1 MAIPD
6 KSKYT
11 NRVLGSDIEACGYYD
26 QVHNSTQVWCLVSRD
41 TLTDELFLFH
51 DYPEYDNTSIVD
63 DQGVTQIIPE
73 RTGTLIEGVRFWYLA
88 GKNGSK
94 LSIHNTTT
102 YDTPLIEK
110 IWPKCIIPV
119 AAYVDTYILSKMQW
133 FDRPIKKGSGAK
145 TSHSLLNYSAMEGNK
160 KPKIDDFSVMN
171 GDMLWR
177 CIIDTKTQVFC
188 HKYLE
193 DEARK
198 LKGLG
203 IDLTEAYKIEVEY
216 ARNCHKQ
223 EVRGALADNPHMEKC
238 VKEWDIVTD
247 ALAAEIEP
255 LLPPTVKTTGA
266 KITRSELMESLGWDK
281 NKIPPDEMHEVTR
294 AGETNWQAVKPY
306 VKPSL
311 KYFNIEKVNQY
322 SGFNI
327 SYGESPTFVKKKD
340 LTDWIKDHHPD
351 TKSKEWDIEKGLKE
365 TKVLN
370 NKTCEY
376 FGVMPDSTDLI
387 CGAFTRV
394 SFIKSKMT
402 QHEVVKGYLIR
413 YAGLKHV
420 EEWNFK
426 RDSNKQI
433 VRSDC
438 YLTVSYPPKAA
449 PENQLHFKVAA
460 GKPIVTSP
468 KLGEN
473 DYQQLTGDIGQK
485 IGKYNTTM
493 HRRRYISNLKDP
505 ENKGIISAI
514 RSDGR
519 IPCGV
524 MNYNTSTG
532 RSTHR
537 NIVNLPSEKSLWG
550 KEMRQCLIAPE
561 GKVLVGADQKSS
573 QLQLCA
579 VVTNNTDYFNA
590 VVKGKET
597 IKDEDGKDI
606 YTGSDAHT
614 ANAINFNLITR
625 EEWQEAIDKQA
636 PDLIHR
642 LSGLRGDAKAPAF
655 SVLFGAGGEKVALLL
670 GIPVQEGNEK
680 RQAFLDQLGL
690 TGVTD
695 WLRVCSKKYKRGK
708 GFYIPIAFGYWIYCN
723 SMHKAANFL
732 IQGLEGIVQKI
743 AVNYFEAKV
752 LENNWQGKVD
762 KILDMHDE
770 FLVETTPEMATE
782 VGELMEES
790 YTYTGGLLNQWYKD
804 NLDKYSGGDE
814 LHILPDF
821 AGGYAIGQSYYDCH

>member
-1 MAIPD
+1 M
-6 KSKYT
+6 
-11 NRVLGSDIEACGYYD
+11 
-26 QVHNSTQVWCLVSRD
+26 WCLVSRD
-41 TLTDELFLFH
+41 TITDELFIFH

-119 AAYVDTYILSKMQW
+119 DVYVDTYILSKMQW

-171 GDMLWR
+171 GAMLWR

-193 DEARK
+193 EEAKK
-198 LKGLG
+198 LKALG
-203 IDLTEAYKIEVEY
+203 IDLTEAYKIEAEY
-216 ARNCHKQ
+216 ALNCHKQ
-223 EVRGALADNPHMEKC
+223 EVRGALADRPHMEKC
-238 VKEWDIVTD
+238 VKEWDVVTD

-255 LLPPTVKTTGA
+255 LLPPTVKTTGT

-327 SYGESPTFVKKKD
+327 SHGESPTFVKKRD
-340 LTDWIKDHHPD
+340 LTTWIKENHPD
-351 TKSKEWDIEKGLKE
+351 TKTKEWDIDKGLKE

-433 VRSDC
+433 VRSDS
-438 YLTVSYPPKAA
+438 YMTVSYPPKAA
-449 PENQLHFKVAA
+449 PENQLHFKVKA
-460 GKPIVTSP
+460 GQPIVTSP
-468 KLGEN
+468 KLGEK
-473 DYQQLTGDIGQK
+473 DYEQLTGDIGNK
-485 IGKYNTTM
+485 IGEYNTTS
-493 HRRRYISNLKDP
+493 HRRRFISNPKDP
-505 ENKGIISAI
+505 DHKGLLSYM
-514 RSDGR
+514 REDNR
-519 IPCGV
+519 LPCGV
-524 MNYNTSTG
+524 GNFMTASG
-532 RSTHR
+532 RAAHR
-537 NIVNLPSEKSLWG
+537 VWVNAAGEGAHLGEDIRKII
-550 KEMRQCLIAPE
+550 IAPE
-561 GKVLVGADQKSS
+561 GRVLLGCDMKSAQMS
-573 QLQLCA
+573 IVSFFA
-579 VVTNNTDYFNA
+579 KNTEYYDA
-590 VVKGKET
+590 IASGEEVVKDEEGNEVYVGQSAHCHSARNFGMVTKEEFET
-597 IKDEDGKDI
+597 AVKFQSPELLHKIALIRKKSK
-606 YTGSDAHT
+606 GSS
-614 ANAINFNLITR
+614 FGLIFGC
-625 EEWQEAIDKQA
+625 
-636 PDLIHR
+636 
-642 LSGLRGDAKAPAF
+642 SGNKLATM
-655 SVLFGAGGEKVALLL
+655 L
-670 GIPVQEGNEK
+670 GIPECEGEEK
-680 RQAFLDQLGL
+680 KQNFLQQMGL
-690 TGVTD
+690 NGVLAWGNTF
-695 WLRVCSKKYKRGK
+695 KKKTKRGS
-708 GFYIPIAFGYWIYCN
+708 GFYIPLAFGYWVYCN
-723 SMHKAANFL
+723 STHKILNYLA
-732 IQGLEGIVQKI
+732 QGTEAVCQKL
-743 AVNYFEAKV
+743 AVNYFEREVIKRGLNAM
-752 LENNWQGKVD
+752 
-762 KILDMHDE
+762 KIMDYHDE
-770 FLVETTPEMATE
+770 FLVESSTYDAEAA
-782 VGELMEES
+782 GELMCES
-790 YTYTGGLLNQWYKD
+790 YKYASDVCYEWYLKNEHLFPNEGNATFAF
-804 NLDKYSGGDE
+804 NLDGGFKKSE
-814 LHILPDF
+814 VGNKGNYLQTH
-821 AGGYAIGQSYYDCH
+821 